1 MLRIPFVSLAPA
13 EDAAAIRA
21 AIDRVIARGW
31 FVLGPE
37 VDGFETEFAA
47 AMGASCAIGVC
58 IGSEAIALILGA
70 LGIGPCDEVITRPL
84 SGVDTALFLMTFDGQ
99 P

>member
-1 MLRIPFVSLAPA
+1 MRRIPFVSLAPA

-47 AMGASCAIGVC
+47 AMGASFAAPTRLR
-58 IGSEAIALILGA
+58 SSFARSALVPA
-70 LGIGPCDEVITRPL
+70 MR
-84 SGVDTALFLMTFDGQ
+84 
-99 P
+99 